1 MQNQTYST
9 LSAINVNDKTEKKGN
24 QTYLSW
30 AYAWAEVKKHFPGV
44 QRKVYEDPSGNNYF
58 TDGKT
63 CWVKVGVEIDGI
75 EHIDYLPIMDMRNN
89 AIPLERVTSFDVN
102 KAIQRSA
109 TKAIAMHGLGLYIYA
124 GEDLPIEERSE
135 PSEANGLGIVM
146 DALAKLDGWPLLA
159 LQAQDEGAF
168 KQAFSRLN
176 TKQKALHRE
185 LEQAAAQARLEYQG
199 MFEEAFNNQD
209 EMSAIQLMDELT
221 TSERKALVWAVLNTN
236 VKTWLKQVKE
246 KA

>member
-1 MQNQTYST
+1 MENQKSNQKSVYEV

-30 AYAWAEVKKHFPGV
+30 AYAWAEVKKHFPNV

-124 GEDLPIEERSE
+124 GEDMPESAAESAAE
-135 PSEANGLGIVM
+135 QM
-146 DALAKLDGWPLLA
+146 KKDGFRVA
-159 LQAQDEGAF
+159 TQED
-168 KQAFSRLN
+168 KD
-176 TKQKALHRE
+176 KA
-185 LEQAAAQARLEYQG
+185 G
-199 MFEEAFNNQD
+199 VVD
-209 EMSAIQLMDELT
+209 
-221 TSERKALVWAVLNTN
+221 RKALTKFMTAAKKRGETWDQVLEAIEAKKGKLDIKTN
-236 VKTWLKQVKE
+236 AEIYNEYHQL
-246 KA
+246 A

>member
-124 GEDLPIEERSE
+124 GEDMPESAAESAVE
-135 PSEANGLGIVM
+135 QM
-146 DALAKLDGWPLLA
+146 KKDGFRIA
-159 LQAQDEGAF
+159 TQED
-168 KQAFSRLN
+168 KD
-176 TKQKALHRE
+176 KA
-185 LEQAAAQARLEYQG
+185 G
-199 MFEEAFNNQD
+199 VID
-209 EMSAIQLMDELT
+209 
-221 TSERKALVWAVLNTN
+221 RKALTKFMTAAKKRGETWEQVLEAIEAKKGKLDIKTN
-236 VKTWLKQVKE
+236 AEIYNEYHQL
-246 KA
+246 A

>member
-30 AYAWAEVKKHFPGV
+30 AYAWAEVKKHFPSV
-44 QRKVYEDPSGNNYF
+44 QRKVYEDLNGHNYF

-124 GEDLPIEERSE
+124 GEDMPESAAESAVEKMKKDGFRIATQEDKDKAGVIDRRALTKFITAAKKRGETWEQVLEAIETKK
-135 PSEANGLGIVM
+135 G
-146 DALAKLDGWPLLA
+146 KLDIKTNAEIYNEYHKLA
-159 LQAQDEGAF
+159 
-168 KQAFSRLN
+168 
-176 TKQKALHRE
+176 
-185 LEQAAAQARLEYQG
+185 
-199 MFEEAFNNQD
+199 
-209 EMSAIQLMDELT
+209 
-221 TSERKALVWAVLNTN
+221 
-236 VKTWLKQVKE
+236 
-246 KA
+246 

>member
-9 LSAINVNDKTEKKGN
+9 LSSINVNDKTEKKGN

-30 AYAWAEVKKHFPGV
+30 AYAWAEVKKHFPNV
-44 QRKVYEDPSGNNYF
+44 QRKVYEDPTGQNYF

-63 CWVKVGVEIDGI
+63 CWVKVGVEIDGL

-124 GEDLPIEERSE
+124 GEDMPESAAESAAE
-135 PSEANGLGIVM
+135 QM
-146 DALAKLDGWPLLA
+146 KKDGFRA
-159 LQAQDEGAF
+159 ATQEDKDKAGAI
-168 KQAFSRLN
+168 
-176 TKQKALHRE
+176 
-185 LEQAAAQARLEYQG
+185 
-199 MFEEAFNNQD
+199 D
-209 EMSAIQLMDELT
+209 
-221 TSERKALVWAVLNTN
+221 RKALTKFMTAAKKRGETWEKVLEAIEAKKGKLDIKTN
-236 VKTWLKQVKE
+236 AEIYNEYHQL
-246 KA
+246 A

>member
-1 MQNQTYST
+1 MENQKSNQKSVYEV

-30 AYAWAEVKKHFPGV
+30 AYAWAEVKKHFPNV
-44 QRKVYEDPSGNNYF
+44 QRKVYEDPTGQNYF

-63 CWVKVGVEIDGI
+63 CWVKVGVEIDGL

-124 GEDLPIEERSE
+124 GEDMPESAVESAVE
-135 PSEANGLGIVM
+135 QM
-146 DALAKLDGWPLLA
+146 KKDGFRIA
-159 LQAQDEGAF
+159 TQED
-168 KQAFSRLN
+168 KD
-176 TKQKALHRE
+176 KA
-185 LEQAAAQARLEYQG
+185 G
-199 MFEEAFNNQD
+199 VID
-209 EMSAIQLMDELT
+209 
-221 TSERKALVWAVLNTN
+221 RKALTKFMTAAKKRGESWEQVLEAIEAKKGKLDIKTN
-236 VKTWLKQVKE
+236 AEIYNEYHQL
-246 KA
+246 A

>member
-1 MQNQTYST
+1 MENQTYQT
-9 LSAINVNDKTEKKGN
+9 LSSINVNDKTEKKGN

-44 QRKVYEDPSGNNYF
+44 QRKVYEDPSGHNYF

-124 GEDLPIEERSE
+124 GEDMPESAAESAAE
-135 PSEANGLGIVM
+135 QM
-146 DALAKLDGWPLLA
+146 KKDG
-159 LQAQDEGAF
+159 F
-168 KQAFSRLN
+168 KVATQED
-176 TKQKALHRE
+176 KDKA
-185 LEQAAAQARLEYQG
+185 G
-199 MFEEAFNNQD
+199 VID
-209 EMSAIQLMDELT
+209 
-221 TSERKALVWAVLNTN
+221 RKALTKFMTAAKKRGETWEQVLEAIEAKKGKLD
-236 VKTWLKQVKE
+236 VKTNAEIYNEYHKL
-246 KA
+246 A

>member
-124 GEDLPIEERSE
+124 GEDMPESAAESAVE
-135 PSEANGLGIVM
+135 QMKKNGFRIATQE
-146 DALAKLDGWPLLA
+146 DKD
-159 LQAQDEGAF
+159 
-168 KQAFSRLN
+168 
-176 TKQKALHRE
+176 KA
-185 LEQAAAQARLEYQG
+185 G
-199 MFEEAFNNQD
+199 VID
-209 EMSAIQLMDELT
+209 
-221 TSERKALVWAVLNTN
+221 RKALTKFMTAAKKRGETWEQVLEAIEAKKGKLDIKTN
-236 VKTWLKQVKE
+236 AEIYNEYHQL
-246 KA
+246 A

>member
-30 AYAWAEVKKHFPGV
+30 AYAWAEVKKHFPSV
-44 QRKVYEDPSGNNYF
+44 QRKVYEDLNGHNYF

-124 GEDLPIEERSE
+124 GEDMPESAAESAVEKMKKDGFRIATQEDKDKAGVIDRRALTKFMTAAKKRGETWEQVLEAIETKK
-135 PSEANGLGIVM
+135 G
-146 DALAKLDGWPLLA
+146 KLDIKTNA
-159 LQAQDEGAF
+159 EIY
-168 KQAFSRLN
+168 N
-176 TKQKALHRE
+176 
-185 LEQAAAQARLEYQG
+185 EYHKR
-199 MFEEAFNNQD
+199 A
-209 EMSAIQLMDELT
+209 
-221 TSERKALVWAVLNTN
+221 
-236 VKTWLKQVKE
+236 
-246 KA
+246 

>member
-1 MQNQTYST
+1 MENQKSNQKSVYEV

-30 AYAWAEVKKHFPGV
+30 AYAWAEVKKHFPNV

-124 GEDLPIEERSE
+124 GEDMPESAAESAAE
-135 PSEANGLGIVM
+135 QM
-146 DALAKLDGWPLLA
+146 KKDGFRVA
-159 LQAQDEGAF
+159 TQED
-168 KQAFSRLN
+168 KD
-176 TKQKALHRE
+176 KA
-185 LEQAAAQARLEYQG
+185 G
-199 MFEEAFNNQD
+199 VID
-209 EMSAIQLMDELT
+209 
-221 TSERKALVWAVLNTN
+221 RKALTKFMTAAKKRGETWDQVLEAIEAKKGKLDIKTN
-236 VKTWLKQVKE
+236 AEIYNEYHQL
-246 KA
+246 A

>member
-124 GEDLPIEERSE
+124 GEDMPESAAESAVE
-135 PSEANGLGIVM
+135 QM
-146 DALAKLDGWPLLA
+146 KKDG
-159 LQAQDEGAF
+159 F
-168 KQAFSRLN
+168 KVATQED
-176 TKQKALHRE
+176 KDKA
-185 LEQAAAQARLEYQG
+185 G
-199 MFEEAFNNQD
+199 VID
-209 EMSAIQLMDELT
+209 
-221 TSERKALVWAVLNTN
+221 RKALTKFMTAAKKRGETWEQVLEAIEAKKGKLDIKTN
-236 VKTWLKQVKE
+236 AEIYNEYHQL
-246 KA
+246 A

>member
-9 LSAINVNDKTEKKGN
+9 LSSINVNDKTEKKGN

-30 AYAWAEVKKHFPGV
+30 AYAWAEVKKHFPNV
-44 QRKVYEDPSGNNYF
+44 QRKVYEDPTGQNYF

-63 CWVKVGVEIDGI
+63 CWVKVGVEIDGL

-124 GEDLPIEERSE
+124 GEDMPESASE
-135 PSEANGLGIVM
+135 SAAEQM
-146 DALAKLDGWPLLA
+146 KKDGFRVA
-159 LQAQDEGAF
+159 TQEDKDKAGAI
-168 KQAFSRLN
+168 
-176 TKQKALHRE
+176 
-185 LEQAAAQARLEYQG
+185 
-199 MFEEAFNNQD
+199 D
-209 EMSAIQLMDELT
+209 
-221 TSERKALVWAVLNTN
+221 RKALTKFMTAAKKRGETWEKVLEAIEAKKGKLDIKTN
-236 VKTWLKQVKE
+236 AEIYNEYHQL
-246 KA
+246 A

>member
-9 LSAINVNDKTEKKGN
+9 LSSINVNDKTEKKGN

-30 AYAWAEVKKHFPGV
+30 AYAWAEVKKHFPNV
-44 QRKVYEDPSGNNYF
+44 QRKVYEDPTGQNYF

-63 CWVKVGVEIDGI
+63 CWVKVGVEIDGL

-124 GEDLPIEERSE
+124 GEDMPESAAESAAE
-135 PSEANGLGIVM
+135 QM
-146 DALAKLDGWPLLA
+146 KKDGFRVA
-159 LQAQDEGAF
+159 TQEDKDKAGAI
-168 KQAFSRLN
+168 
-176 TKQKALHRE
+176 
-185 LEQAAAQARLEYQG
+185 
-199 MFEEAFNNQD
+199 D
-209 EMSAIQLMDELT
+209 
-221 TSERKALVWAVLNTN
+221 RKALTKFMTAAKKRGETWEKVLEAIEAKKGKLDIKTN
-236 VKTWLKQVKE
+236 AEIYNEYHQL
-246 KA
+246 A

>member
-44 QRKVYEDPSGNNYF
+44 QRRVYEDPSGNNYF

-124 GEDLPIEERSE
+124 GEDMPESAVESAVE
-135 PSEANGLGIVM
+135 QM
-146 DALAKLDGWPLLA
+146 KKDGFRIA
-159 LQAQDEGAF
+159 TQEDKDKSGVI
-168 KQAFSRLN
+168 
-176 TKQKALHRE
+176 
-185 LEQAAAQARLEYQG
+185 
-199 MFEEAFNNQD
+199 D
-209 EMSAIQLMDELT
+209 
-221 TSERKALVWAVLNTN
+221 RKALTKFMTSAKKRGETWEQVLEAIEAKKGKLDIKTN
-236 VKTWLKQVKE
+236 AEIYNEYHQL
-246 KA
+246 A

>member
-30 AYAWAEVKKHFPGV
+30 AYAWAEVKKHFPSV
-44 QRKVYEDPSGNNYF
+44 QRKVYEDLNGHNYF

-124 GEDLPIEERSE
+124 GEDMPESAAESAVEKMKKDGFRIATQEDKDKAGVIDRRALTKFMTAAKKRGETWEQVLEAIETKK
-135 PSEANGLGIVM
+135 G
-146 DALAKLDGWPLLA
+146 KLDIKTNAEIYNEYHKLA
-159 LQAQDEGAF
+159 
-168 KQAFSRLN
+168 
-176 TKQKALHRE
+176 
-185 LEQAAAQARLEYQG
+185 
-199 MFEEAFNNQD
+199 
-209 EMSAIQLMDELT
+209 
-221 TSERKALVWAVLNTN
+221 
-236 VKTWLKQVKE
+236 
-246 KA
+246 

>member
-124 GEDLPIEERSE
+124 GEDMPESAAESAAE
-135 PSEANGLGIVM
+135 QM
-146 DALAKLDGWPLLA
+146 KKDG
-159 LQAQDEGAF
+159 F
-168 KQAFSRLN
+168 KVATQED
-176 TKQKALHRE
+176 KDKA
-185 LEQAAAQARLEYQG
+185 G
-199 MFEEAFNNQD
+199 VID
-209 EMSAIQLMDELT
+209 
-221 TSERKALVWAVLNTN
+221 RKALTKFMTAAKKRGETWEQVLEAIEAKKGKLDIKTN
-236 VKTWLKQVKE
+236 AEIYNEYHQL
-246 KA
+246 A

>member
-124 GEDLPIEERSE
+124 GEDMPESAAESAVE
-135 PSEANGLGIVM
+135 QM
-146 DALAKLDGWPLLA
+146 KKDGFRIA
-159 LQAQDEGAF
+159 TQED
-168 KQAFSRLN
+168 KD
-176 TKQKALHRE
+176 KA
-185 LEQAAAQARLEYQG
+185 G
-199 MFEEAFNNQD
+199 VID
-209 EMSAIQLMDELT
+209 
-221 TSERKALVWAVLNTN
+221 RKALTKFMTAAKKRGETWDQVLEAIEAKKGKLDIKTN
-236 VKTWLKQVKE
+236 AEIYNEYHQL
-246 KA
+246 A

>member
-1 MQNQTYST
+1 MKNQTYST

-124 GEDLPIEERSE
+124 GEDMPESAAESAVE
-135 PSEANGLGIVM
+135 QM
-146 DALAKLDGWPLLA
+146 KKDGFRIA
-159 LQAQDEGAF
+159 TQED
-168 KQAFSRLN
+168 KD
-176 TKQKALHRE
+176 KA
-185 LEQAAAQARLEYQG
+185 G
-199 MFEEAFNNQD
+199 VID
-209 EMSAIQLMDELT
+209 
-221 TSERKALVWAVLNTN
+221 RKALTKFMTAAKKRGETWEQVLEAIEAKKGKLDIKTN
-236 VKTWLKQVKE
+236 AEIYNEYHQL
-246 KA
+246 A

>member
-9 LSAINVNDKTEKKGN
+9 LSSINVNDKTEKKGN

-30 AYAWAEVKKHFPGV
+30 AYAWAEVKKHFPNV
-44 QRKVYEDPSGNNYF
+44 QRKVYEDPTGQNYF

-63 CWVKVGVEIDGI
+63 CWVKVGVEIDGL

-124 GEDLPIEERSE
+124 GEDMPESATESAVE
-135 PSEANGLGIVM
+135 QM
-146 DALAKLDGWPLLA
+146 KKDGFRIA
-159 LQAQDEGAF
+159 TQED
-168 KQAFSRLN
+168 KD
-176 TKQKALHRE
+176 KA
-185 LEQAAAQARLEYQG
+185 G
-199 MFEEAFNNQD
+199 VID
-209 EMSAIQLMDELT
+209 
-221 TSERKALVWAVLNTN
+221 RKALTKFMTAAKKRGETWDQVLEAIEAKKGKLDIKTN
-236 VKTWLKQVKE
+236 AEIYNEYHQL
-246 KA
+246 A